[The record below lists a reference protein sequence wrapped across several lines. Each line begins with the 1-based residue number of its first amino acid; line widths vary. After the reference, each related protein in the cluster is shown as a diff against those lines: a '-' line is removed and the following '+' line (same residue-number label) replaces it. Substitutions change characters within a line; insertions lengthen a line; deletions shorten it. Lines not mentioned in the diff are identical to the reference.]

1 MHGQTS
7 PPPSLLVWVVGVLAL
22 LVLPACGHAST
33 SRRIQRLADQE
44 ASLRRSVEQLS
55 ARQRTLDAEIQR
67 AEAQAARARCQ
78 ASQDGYRAVV
88 ASIFSEQAA
97 AVAQQKGCEAGAAKG
112 GGAIMGVGCGLA
124 TLLSGGWALAF
135 CGGAMVA
142 GMVVSDSC
150 DAPPPPVTE
159 QEIQR
164 IALQRT
170 GFAALPRCE
179 AADTTMAMAPHTRT
193 VGVTWRPS
201 ARLAGEAAG
210 DFFHVPTRK
219 ETRRARKAQRK
230 QARFERKA
238 AKAAEFKPV
247 KKSKKQRHKHKKHGK
262 KGRRGS

>member
-1 MHGQTS
+1 M
-7 PPPSLLVWVVGVLAL
+7 LAL
-22 LVLPACGHAST
+22 LALPACGHAST
-33 SRRIQRLADQE
+33 SSRIQRLSDQE

-88 ASIFSEQAA
+88 ASIFSEHAA
-97 AVAQQKGCEAGAAKG
+97 AVAQQKGCEASAAKD

-142 GMVVSDSC
+142 GMAVSDSC

-170 GFAALPRCE
+170 GFAALPHCE
-179 AADTTMAMAPHTRT
+179 AAATTMAMAPHTRT

-201 ARLAGEAAG
+201 ARRAGEAAG

-219 ETRRARKAQRK
+219 ETQRARKAQRK

-238 AKAAEFKPV
+238 AKAEFKPV
-247 KKSKKQRHKHKKHGK
+247 KTSKRQRHKKHGT
-262 KGRRGS
+262 KGRRRS